1 MKRFAVLGLLLAAVA
16 MMVVACTTP
25 AAPAVPAPAQGAEA
39 EKPAVVTPE
48 PETKPAEVET
58 AVPETAPVEEAA
70 PAEGTPEPAA
80 AKQPT
85 IITSDCVEH
94 TGIQITQTPSA
105 PSANPVS
112 NDACFVPR
120 QLIMY
125 GTRRC
130 INKVTAKLDTQE
142 LKLSSLR
149 EIVLQGTDR
158 NCPSDLGPD
167 RFKEDRSNDTNDDTS
182 VVMRLYG
189 SDTEASVQ
197 KLVMTALAATREEK
211 CLSITEPNYLIG
223 DPGTLKGSPWIPV
236 GSPDQ
241 GDPTPAPISS
251 FPTQPAFPAI
261 GLSAPATTGGKGVR
275 VGVFDTSPTAFAV
288 GPGTSCNVTVEIP
301 DAGHEIGMRVTG
313 LESLA
318 SVASPPAIAADH
330 GLFVA
335 GLVKAVAPEADVQ
348 LYRVL
353 DEYAVGDLFTLMEA
367 IKSFIC
373 TGTATPDG
381 LPSPSVINLSLGL
394 HWYPESAWPEEA
406 CGSWIS
412 DFAEIWSL
420 QDLLDAAYKLG
431 VVVVAAAGNNANN
444 AVGATES
451 ADVPAAWPNTIGVA
465 ATNVYGTGLA
475 CFSNAGN
482 VWAPGGEGVTSPS
495 NTECK
500 PQFKTCNA
508 AGDCADYG
516 LVSLGTESST
526 GYWYW
531 AGTSFAA
538 PLVSGLVARC
548 LQEAADAG
556 AAWPAA
562 DVPANVWKAI
572 QAGAASHNG
581 VIHVGDT
588 LAKCK

>member
-16 MMVVACTTP
+16 MMIVACTPP
-25 AAPAVPAPAQGAEA
+25 AAPAVPAPAQGAAEA
-39 EKPAVVTPE
+39 EKPAEAPPTEEPKE
-48 PETKPAEVET
+48 PEIAAT
-58 AVPETAPVEEAA
+58 ACVPIPQIQPPKAA
-70 PAEGTPEPAA
+70 
-80 AKQPT
+80 
-85 IITSDCVEH
+85 
-94 TGIQITQTPSA
+94 
-105 PSANPVS
+105 S
-112 NDACFVPR
+112 NVTVTDGGCFVPH
-120 QLIMY
+120 QFIMY
-125 GTRRC
+125 GTPIGIAC
-130 INKVTAKLDTQE
+130 VIDTADMQKYE
-142 LKLSSLR
+142 PFMVK
-149 EIVLQGTDR
+149 EIVLQAPGECACKWPLTLTQFGYAKYKDEG
-158 NCPSDLGPD
+158 L
-167 RFKEDRSNDTNDDTS
+167 
-182 VVMRLYG
+182 VIRLYESRDKG
-189 SDTEASVQ
+189 TVQ
-197 KLVMTALAATREEK
+197 EIVSAAMSMARK
-211 CLSITEPNYLIG
+211 NPCMSITEPNYLLG

-241 GDPTPAPISS
+241 AEPAEAPAEQ
-251 FPTQPAFPAI
+251 FDLQPAFAI
-261 GLSAPATTGGKGVR
+261 IGQSPPATSGGSEVR
-275 VGVFDTSPTAFAV
+275 IGIFDTAPTSFGVA
-288 GPGTSCNVTVEIP
+288 PGTSKSVTVGP
-301 DAGHEIGMRVTG
+301 TSTGHQITMKVTN
-313 LESLA
+313 LLPSATVTPQSSSIE
-318 SVASPPAIAADH
+318 DH

-335 GLVKAVAPEADVQ
+335 GLVKAVAPEADVE
-348 LYRVL
+348 LYQVL
-353 DEYAVGDLFTLMEA
+353 NEQAVGDLFTLMEA
-367 IKSFIC
+367 IKSFLC

-381 LPSPSVINLSLGL
+381 FPSPSVINLSLGL
-394 HWYPESAWPEEA
+394 HWYPVSAWPEET

-412 DFAEIWSL
+412 DFADIWSL

-451 ADVPAAWPNTIGVA
+451 ADIPAAWPNTIGVA
-465 ATNVYGTGLA
+465 ASSPSGTGLA
-475 CFSNAGN
+475 CFSSTGD
-482 VWAPGGEGVTSPS
+482 VRAPGGEGVKSPS

-500 PQFKTCNA
+500 PQFKTCNPT
-508 AGDCADYG
+508 GDCADYG
-516 LVSLGTESST
+516 LVSLGAESST